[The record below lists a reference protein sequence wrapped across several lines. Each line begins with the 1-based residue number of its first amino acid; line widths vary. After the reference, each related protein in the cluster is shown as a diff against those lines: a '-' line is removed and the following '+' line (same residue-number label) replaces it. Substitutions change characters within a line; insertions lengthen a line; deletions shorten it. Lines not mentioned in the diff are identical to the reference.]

1 MNKLRGFEI
10 VSKYKDAGI
19 KLPQRATGQA
29 AGYDLEAA
37 ETVSIAPGE
46 IKLISTGL
54 KAYMQPGEVLYM
66 YSRSSNPRKKG
77 LVLINGVGVIDA
89 DYYNNPDNEGEMF
102 FQMYN
107 ITEREVIVEKGERIC
122 QVVFMP
128 FLVADG
134 DDEVEK
140 AERAGGFGSTGNK

>member
-1 MNKLRGFEI
+1 MSKIRGFEI
-10 VSKYKDAGI
+10 VSKYREAGVN
-19 KLPQRATGQA
+19 LPQRATHFA
-29 AGYDLEAA
+29 AGYDVEAA
-37 ETVSIAPGE
+37 ETVTLAAGE

-77 LVLINGVGVIDA
+77 LVLINSVGVIDA

-102 FQMYN
+102 MQMCN
-107 ITEREVIVEKGERIC
+107 ITDHEVIVEKGERVC

-128 FLVADG
+128 FLIADG
-134 DDEVEK
+134 DDEAEK
-140 AERAGGFGSTGNK
+140 AERAGGFGSTGFK